1 MTGPALIF
9 DKSALESLNIDEA
22 VLLDNFYLTVITPLF
37 FVECLADLEKNL
49 RSRSTPEQ
57 LVGSLADRTPDSQS
71 YATLHHITVL
81 NGELSRQFDLK
92 KVQFRPLVPRGRPV
106 QLGEEKGIIIQQ
118 GPEEEALQRWT
129 KRQFLDLER
138 NIAKQWRQALAKIN
152 LDDTIKAVH
161 VGIGPWRK
169 PKTLEE
175 AKHLADMVIDYLD
188 PEWLLRSGLNILG
201 IPEATD
207 DVVNQWI
214 RQRRPPL
221 REHLPY
227 FVFLLTIN
235 IFFALV
241 LPTELLRNVKPSHQ
255 IDLAYLYYLPFCTV
269 FTSRDRFHAQIV
281 PLFLDPFQT
290 FVHGDD
296 LKKDLQQLDRYY
308 SSLPEEEQKGGL
320 ITYANTPPDDTTFL
334 TTRLWDKY
342 LPRWRTIKTQP
353 KPKRDPAEDK
363 KLLEKIKQRMESPNL
378 TSHDER
384 DADKVDYVT
393 MQRSIKVRKGKWRRF
408 SESQEQRMRES
419 GTLK

>member
-1 MTGPALIF
+1 
-9 DKSALESLNIDEA
+9 
-22 VLLDNFYLTVITPLF
+22 
-37 FVECLADLEKNL
+37 
-49 RSRSTPEQ
+49 
-57 LVGSLADRTPDSQS
+57 
-71 YATLHHITVL
+71 
-81 NGELSRQFDLK
+81 
-92 KVQFRPLVPRGRPV
+92 
-106 QLGEEKGIIIQQ
+106 
-118 GPEEEALQRWT
+118 
-129 KRQFLDLER
+129 
-138 NIAKQWRQALAKIN
+138 
-152 LDDTIKAVH
+152 
-161 VGIGPWRK
+161 
-169 PKTLEE
+169 
-175 AKHLADMVIDYLD
+175 
-188 PEWLLRSGLNILG
+188 
-201 IPEATD
+201 
-207 DVVNQWI
+207 
-214 RQRRPPL
+214 
-221 REHLPY
+221 
-227 FVFLLTIN
+227 
-235 IFFALV
+235 V